1 MIMTAMITF
10 PMASQVT
17 SCISASIAQITK
29 QIEMVLDV
37 ITTETTDESK
47 FITTTIIKCKNH
59 LRPDIASI

>member
-1 MIMTAMITF
+1 
-10 PMASQVT
+10 MASQVT

-37 ITTETTDESK
+37 ITAETTDESK